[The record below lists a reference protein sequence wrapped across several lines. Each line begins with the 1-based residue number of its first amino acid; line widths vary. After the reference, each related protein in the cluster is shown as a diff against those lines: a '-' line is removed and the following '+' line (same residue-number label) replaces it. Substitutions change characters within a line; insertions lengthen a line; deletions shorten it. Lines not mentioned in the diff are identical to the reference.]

1 MREIKFR
8 AWHKKERIMF
18 FVDNIFKSYGG
29 VCWVNETKKLPIN
42 KLYGYDGED
51 IELMQFI
58 GLKDKNGVE
67 IYEGDIVKAI
77 NMSHNKEVLKEWTG
91 EVKYGHNNCCYGL
104 NRKLNISNDLS
115 VAVMQNFNYPLHNFM
130 NFGCGIVPDIDL
142 EVIGNIYENPEL
154 LEED

>member
-8 AWHKKERIMF
+8 AWNKEYGYMLSILSMKDLCITGGELSKEDY
-18 FVDNIFKSYGG
+18 DNIVIMEY
-29 VCWVNETKKLPIN
+29 
-42 KLYGYDGED
+42 
-51 IELMQFI
+51 I

-115 VAVMQNFNYPLHNFM
+115 VAVMQNINYPLHNFM